1 MAHMDIFNDD
11 AFSLVS
17 MTQAIEKM
25 PNVPSFLGDLGIFG
39 DGEGVDTSIVSIE
52 QKGNTLSLIP
62 TSPRGTAPPMGTTD
76 KRTMRNFSIPRIAK
90 GDQIFAAEIERVR
103 AFGTES
109 ELETVV
115 AKVAQKQAKLLT
127 EVALTLEY
135 HRLGAI
141 QGVLLD
147 SDGSTTLY
155 NYFTEFGISAPTE
168 IDFDLDNASP
178 TPGALLLKMNA
189 AKRAA
194 IRALGNAYVPGR
206 TRFLWLCGDT
216 FYDQLTTHSEVRE
229 TYKNWQAAE
238 ALRGSLSSVF
248 GNFTYGEMEWKNYQ
262 GTDDNSTV
270 AIGATKAKLVV
281 LGVPGLYRRY
291 NGPGET
297 FETVNTI
304 GRPLYSML
312 VRDNDRNMWVQPEV
326 YAYPL
331 HMCTRPEVLLSGRN
345 T

>member
-1 MAHMDIFNDD
+1 MAHMDIFNND

-25 PNVPSFLGDLGIFG
+25 PTVPSFLGGLGIFTE
-39 DGEGVDTSIVSIE
+39 EGVDTSVVSIE
-52 QKGNTLSLIP
+52 QRGMTLSLIP
-62 TSPRGTAPPMGTTD
+62 TSQRGTAPQMGATD
-76 KRTMRNFSIPRIAK
+76 KRQLRNFNIPRIAK
-90 GDQIFAAEIERVR
+90 SDQIFAAEVERIR

-109 ELETVV
+109 ELETIVS
-115 AKVAQKQAKLLT
+115 KVAQKQAKLLT

-141 QGVLLD
+141 QGILLD
-147 SDGSTTLY
+147 SDGSTLY
-155 NYFTEFGISAPTE
+155 NYFNEFGITAPTE
-168 IDFDLDNASP
+168 IDFDLDNTAPIS
-178 TPGALLLKMNA
+178 GALIQKINA

-194 IRALGNAYVPGR
+194 IRALGAAYVPGQVE
-206 TRFLWLCGDT
+206 FLWLCGDT
-216 FYDQLTTHSEVRE
+216 FYDQLTTHPEVRE
-229 TYKNWQAAE
+229 TYKNWEAAS
-238 ALRGSLSSVF
+238 AMRDGRVF
-248 GNFTYGEMEWKNYQ
+248 QTFRFGEMNWHNYQ

-270 AIGATKAKLVV
+270 AIGATKAKLIVR
-281 LGVPGLYRRY
+281 GVPGLYRRF

-331 HMCTRPEVLLSGRN
+331 HICTRQEVLLSGRN

>member
-25 PNVPSFLGDLGIFG
+25 PNVPSFLGDIGIF
-39 DGEGVDTSIVSIE
+39 DEEGVDTSIVSIE
-52 QKGNTLSLIP
+52 QKGTTLSLIP
-62 TSPRGTAPPMGTTD
+62 TSLRGTAPPMGTTD
-76 KRTMRNFSIPRIAK
+76 KRTLRNFSIPRVAK
-90 GDQIFAAEIERVR
+90 GDQIFAAEVERVR

-109 ELETVV
+109 ELETIV
-115 AKVAQKQAKLLT
+115 AKVAQKQAKLMT

-141 QGVLLD
+141 QGILLD

-178 TPGALLLKMNA
+178 VSGALIIKMNA

-194 IRALGNAYVPGR
+194 IRALGNAYIPGR
-206 TRFLWLCGDT
+206 TRLLWLCGDT
-216 FYDQLTTHSEVRE
+216 FYDQLTNHPEVRA
-229 TYKNWQAAE
+229 TYSNWQAAE
-238 ALRGSLSSVF
+238 SLRGSLSSVF
-248 GNFTYGEMEWKNYQ
+248 GNFTFGEMEWKNYQ

-281 LGVPGLYRRY
+281 LNAPGLYRRY

-312 VRDNDRNMWVQPEV
+312 VKDDARNMWVQPEV

-331 HMCTRPEVLLSGRN
+331 HICTRPEVLLSGRN

>member
-25 PNVPSFLGDLGIFG
+25 PTVPTFLGNLGIFG
-39 DGEGVDTSIVSIE
+39 DGEGVDTNIVSIE
-52 QKGNTLSLIP
+52 QKGQTLSLIP
-62 TSPRGTAPPMGTTD
+62 TSQRGTAPPMGTTD
-76 KRTMRNFSIPRIAK
+76 KRSLRNFSIPRIAK
-90 GDQIFAAEIERVR
+90 GDQIYASEIQGIR

-109 ELETVV
+109 ELETIIT
-115 AKVAQKQAKLLT
+115 KVAQKQAKLLT
-127 EVALTLEY
+127 ETALTLEY
-135 HRLGAI
+135 HRLGAL
-141 QGVLLD
+141 QGILLD
-147 SDGSTTLY
+147 SDGSVLY
-155 NYFTEFGISAPTE
+155 NYFTEFGISQPAE

-178 TPGALLLKMNA
+178 ASGALKDTIAA
-189 AKRAA
+189 AKRTA
-194 IRALGNAYVPGR
+194 IRALGAAYVPGV

-216 FYDQLTTHSEVRE
+216 FYDQFTAHPEVRE
-229 TYKNWQAAE
+229 TYKNWEAA
-238 ALRGSLSSVF
+238 ASLRGAVGNVF
-248 GNFTYGEMEWKNYQ
+248 DTFRFGEMEWHNYQ

-270 AIGATKAKLVV
+270 AIPATKCKLVV

-297 FETVNTI
+297 MDTVNTI

-312 VRDNDRNMWVQPEV
+312 VRDEKRNMWVQPEV

-331 HMCTRPEVLLSGRN
+331 HICTRPEVLLRGKN

>member
-1 MAHMDIFNDD
+1 MAHMDIFNND

-17 MTQAIEKM
+17 MTQAIQKM

-39 DGEGVDTSIVSIE
+39 EGEGVDTSIVSIE
-52 QKGNTLSLIP
+52 QKGMTLQLIP
-62 TSPRGTAPPMGTTD
+62 TSQRGTAPPMGTND
-76 KRTMRNFSIPRIAK
+76 KRSLRNFNIPRIAK

-103 AFGTES
+103 SFGTES
-109 ELETVV
+109 ELETIVQ
-115 AKVAQKQAKLLT
+115 KIAQKQAKLLT
-127 EVALTLEY
+127 EVALTLEF
-135 HRLGAI
+135 HRMGAI
-141 QGVLLD
+141 MGRLMD
-147 SDGSTTLY
+147 SDGTTVLY
-155 NYFTEFGISAPTE
+155 NYFGEFGITEPTE
-168 IDFDLDNASP
+168 IDFDLDNATP
-178 TPGALLLKMNA
+178 TEGALLLKMNA

-216 FYDQLTTHSEVRE
+216 FYDQLTTHKEVRD

-238 ALRGSLSSVF
+238 NLRGPLSGVF

-270 AIGATKAKLVV
+270 AVAPTKARLVV
-281 LGVPGLYRRY
+281 LGVEGLYRRY

-297 FETVNTI
+297 METVNTI
-304 GRPLYSML
+304 GQPLYSML
-312 VRDNDRNMWVQPEV
+312 VRDTQRNMWVQPEV

-331 HMCTRPEVLLSGRN
+331 HICTRPEVLLSGRN

>member
-17 MTQAIEKM
+17 MTAGIEKM
-25 PNVPSFLGDLGIFG
+25 PNVPSFLGDLGIF
-39 DGEGVDTSIVSIE
+39 DEEGVDTSVVSIE
-52 QKGNTLSLIP
+52 QKGTTLSLIP

-76 KRTMRNFSIPRIAK
+76 RRALRNFSIPRVAK
-90 GDQIFAAEIERVR
+90 SDQIFAAEVERIR

-109 ELETVV
+109 ELETIVS
-115 AKVAQKQAKLLT
+115 KVAQKQAKLLT

-141 QGVLLD
+141 QGILLD

-178 TPGALLLKMNA
+178 TSGALVIKMNA

-216 FYDQLTTHSEVRE
+216 FYDQLTTHPEVRD

-238 ALRGSLSSVF
+238 SLRGSLSAVF
-248 GNFTYGEMEWKNYQ
+248 GNFTFGEMEWKNYQ

-281 LGVPGLYRRY
+281 LGAPGLYRRY

-312 VRDNDRNMWVQPEV
+312 VRDLQRNMWVQPEV

-331 HMCTRPEVLLSGRN
+331 HICTRPEVLLSGRN

>member
-17 MTQAIEKM
+17 MTQAIQKM
-25 PNVPSFLGDLGIFG
+25 PNVPSFLGDLGIF
-39 DGEGVDTSIVSIE
+39 DEEGVDTSIVSVE
-52 QKGNTLSLIP
+52 QKGMTLQLIP

-76 KRTMRNFSIPRIAK
+76 RRSLRNFSIPRVAK
-90 GDQIFAAEIERVR
+90 SDQIFAAEVERVR

-115 AKVAQKQAKLLT
+115 SKVAQKQAKLLT
-127 EVALTLEY
+127 EVSLTLEY

-141 QGVLLD
+141 QGILLD
-147 SDGSTTLY
+147 SDGSTELY

-178 TPGALLLKMNA
+178 ASGALVTKMNA

-194 IRALGNAYVPGR
+194 IRALGAAYVPGR

-216 FYDQLTTHSEVRE
+216 FYDQLVTHPEVRE

-238 ALRGSLSSVF
+238 SLRGSLSSVF
-248 GNFTYGEMEWKNYQ
+248 GNFTFGEMEWKNYQ

-270 AIGATKAKLVV
+270 AIGATKARLVV

-304 GRPLYSML
+304 GQPLYSML
-312 VRDNDRNMWVQPEV
+312 VRDTQRNMWVQPEV

>member
-178 TPGALLLKMNA
+178 TPGALLLKVNA

-238 ALRGSLSSVF
+238 SLRGSLSSVF
-248 GNFTYGEMEWKNYQ
+248 GNFTYGEVEWKNYQ

>member
-1 MAHMDIFNDD
+1 
-11 AFSLVS
+11 
-17 MTQAIEKM
+17 
-25 PNVPSFLGDLGIFG
+25 
-39 DGEGVDTSIVSIE
+39 
-52 QKGNTLSLIP
+52 
-62 TSPRGTAPPMGTTD
+62 MGTTD

-194 IRALGNAYVPGR
+194 IRALGKAYVPGR

-238 ALRGSLSSVF
+238 SLRGSLSSVF

-312 VRDNDRNMWVQPEV
+312 VHDNDRNMWVQPEV